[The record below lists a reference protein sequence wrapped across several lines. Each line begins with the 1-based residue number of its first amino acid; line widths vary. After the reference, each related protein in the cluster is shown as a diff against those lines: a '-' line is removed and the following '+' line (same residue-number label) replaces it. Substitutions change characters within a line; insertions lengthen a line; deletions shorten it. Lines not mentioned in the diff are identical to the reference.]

1 MNWKLFSMLLVASA
15 FACQSAAAA
24 DLYRP
29 ASLKDETAA
38 PPAAIWSGLY
48 VGGHVGLATG
58 NTTGSVPGIPP
69 PFNAITNTD
78 YDMNGAMWGGH
89 VGYNFQFNR
98 YVLGVEGTFDGTSL
112 EGDTSCVIFLSCHR
126 EADWIGTIVARAGF
140 LATPNT
146 LIYGMG
152 GIAWGKLNT
161 DVKIGGFNILS
172 GDDVHTGWTAGV
184 GIEQAFNDRISARI
198 EYAHVDLGDETTGL
212 HVAGGLGGGFFGGS
226 IPDRTDAEFDMI
238 RLGVGYKL
246 PK

>member
-1 MNWKLFSMLLVASA
+1 MNWKLFAMLLIASA
-15 FACQSAAAA
+15 FACQAASAA

-29 ASLKDETAA
+29 ASLKDEVAA

-58 NTTGSVPGIPP
+58 NTTGGIPGFP
-69 PFNAITNTD
+69 PSNTD

-112 EGDTSCVIFLSCHR
+112 DGDTSCVLFMSCHR

-140 LATPNT
+140 LVTPNT

-152 GIAWGKLNT
+152 GIAWGKLKT
-161 DVKIGGFNILS
+161 KVSIPIFGGGALS
-172 GDDVHTGWTAGV
+172 GDETHTGWTAGV
-184 GIEQAFNDRISARI
+184 GIEQAFTDRISARI
-198 EYAHVDLGDETTGL
+198 EYAHVDLGEETTTL
-212 HVAGGLGGGFFGGS
+212 NAGGGGGFGG
-226 IPDRTDAEFDMI
+226 IPDRTDAEFDMMS
-238 RLGVGYKL
+238 RLS
-246 PK
+246 